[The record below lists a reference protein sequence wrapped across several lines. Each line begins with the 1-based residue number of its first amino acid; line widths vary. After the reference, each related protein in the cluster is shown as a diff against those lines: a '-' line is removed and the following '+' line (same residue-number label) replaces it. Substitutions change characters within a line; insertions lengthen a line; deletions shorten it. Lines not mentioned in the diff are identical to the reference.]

1 MQIRKQ
7 AIGIFLGVICV
18 VLAVVWLWMPRIKE
32 KKELKIGVSLYSESD
47 TFVDSIVSSMQE
59 QAAAYE
65 AETGCPVTLNI
76 SRANGS
82 QREQYDQVEQYVALG
97 YDAVCVNLVDRTNA
111 SSMVDLAQSEEV
123 PLVFFNRE
131 PVREDILRGEN
142 VYYVGTDARETARM
156 QGEAVLQSYAASAE
170 KMDKNGDGILQYV
183 MLEGEMGHQDTILRS
198 DYVLQTIEDGGV
210 KLQKL
215 DAETADWMRS
225 RADAI
230 MEQWI
235 AEMGDEIE
243 LVLCNNDDMALGAA
257 DALQRT
263 NFTAA
268 VFGIDGT
275 PAGLAALEQ
284 KVIWATVD
292 CGAKEQGKAVF
303 NIASALGM
311 GREVPEDMQWSDG
324 RYVRVPVQV
333 RIHESII

>member
-7 AIGIFLGVICV
+7 EIGIFIGVICV
-18 VLAVVWLWMPRIKE
+18 VLAIVWLWMPRTKE
-32 KKELKIGVSLYSESD
+32 KKELKIGVSLYSDSD

-82 QREQYDQVEQYVALG
+82 QREQYDQVEQYAALG

-156 QGEAVLQSYAASAE
+156 QGEAVLQSYAAAAE
-170 KMDKNGDGILQYV
+170 KIDKNGDGILQYV

-198 DYVLQTIEDGGV
+198 DYVIQTIEDGGV

-257 DALQRT
+257 DALKRK

-275 PAGLAALEQ
+275 PAGLEALEQ
-284 KVIWATVD
+284 KILWATVD
-292 CGAKEQGKAVF
+292 CGAKVQGKAVF
-303 NIASALGM
+303 GIASALGM
-311 GREVPEDMQWSDG
+311 GKELPKEMELTDG
-324 RYVRVPVQV
+324 RYVRVPVRA
-333 RIHESII
+333 RIHESIF

>member
-1 MQIRKQ
+1 MRRKKQ
-7 AIGIFLGVICV
+7 FVGFVAGVVCILLV
-18 VLAVVWLWMPRIKE
+18 YVWFSMPHTKE

-47 TFVDSIVSSMQE
+47 TFIDSIVAAMQE
-59 QAAAYE
+59 QAAEYE
-65 AETGCPVTLNI
+65 AETGYPVTLNI

-82 QREQYDQVEQYVALG
+82 QREQYEQVEQYVALG
-97 YDAVCVNLVDRTNA
+97 YDAICVNLVDRTNA
-111 SSMVDLAQSEEV
+111 SRMVDLSQSEQV

-131 PVREDILRGEN
+131 PVRADIFRGDN
-142 VYYVGTDARETARM
+142 VYYVGTDARETARK
-156 QGEAVLQSYAASAE
+156 QGEAVLQSFAAAPE
-170 KMDKNGDGILQYV
+170 EMDKNGDGVLQYV

-230 MEQWI
+230 MEQWLM
-235 AEMGDEIE
+235 EMGDEIE

-257 DALQRT
+257 DALHRQEIS
-263 NFTAA
+263 AA

-284 KVIWATVD
+284 KMIWATVD
-292 CGAKEQGKAVF
+292 CRAKDQGKAVF
-303 NIASALGM
+303 DIASTLGM
-311 GREVPEDMQWSDG
+311 GQDLPKDMDWSDG

-333 RIHESII
+333 QMPENIN

>member
-7 AIGIFLGVICV
+7 EIGIFIGVICV
-18 VLAVVWLWMPRIKE
+18 VLAIVWLWMPRTKE
-32 KKELKIGVSLYSESD
+32 KKELKIGVSLYSDSD

-82 QREQYDQVEQYVALG
+82 QREQYDQVEQYAALG

-156 QGEAVLQSYAASAE
+156 QGEAVLQSYAAAAE
-170 KMDKNGDGILQYV
+170 KIDKNGDGILQYV

-198 DYVLQTIEDGGV
+198 DYVIQTIEDGGV

-257 DALQRT
+257 DA
-263 NFTAA
+263 
-268 VFGIDGT
+268 
-275 PAGLAALEQ
+275 PE
-284 KVIWATVD
+284 
-292 CGAKEQGKAVF
+292 AKKFHSGS
-303 NIASALGM
+303 I
-311 GREVPEDMQWSDG
+311 
-324 RYVRVPVQV
+324 RY
-333 RIHESII
+333 

>member
-7 AIGIFLGVICV
+7 AIGIFVGVICV
-18 VLAVVWLWMPRIKE
+18 VLVFVWLWMPRTKE
-32 KKELKIGVSLYSESD
+32 KTELKIGVSLYSDSD

-97 YDAVCVNLVDRTNA
+97 YDAVCVNLVDRTNP

-156 QGEAVLQSYAASAE
+156 QGEAVLQSYAAAAD
-170 KMDKNGDGILQYV
+170 KIDKNGDGILQYV

-210 KLQKL
+210 KLQK
-215 DAETADWMRS
+215 
-225 RADAI
+225 
-230 MEQWI
+230 
-235 AEMGDEIE
+235 
-243 LVLCNNDDMALGAA
+243 
-257 DALQRT
+257 
-263 NFTAA
+263 
-268 VFGIDGT
+268 
-275 PAGLAALEQ
+275 
-284 KVIWATVD
+284 
-292 CGAKEQGKAVF
+292 
-303 NIASALGM
+303 
-311 GREVPEDMQWSDG
+311 
-324 RYVRVPVQV
+324 
-333 RIHESII
+333 

>member
-1 MQIRKQ
+1 MRMRKQ
-7 AIGIFLGVICV
+7 AIGIFLGVVCAA
-18 VLAVVWLWMPRIKE
+18 LLFAWFWMPRTKD
-32 KKELKIGVSLYSESD
+32 KKELKIGVSLYSEND
-47 TFVDSIVSSMQE
+47 TFVDTIVSSMQE
-59 QAAAYE
+59 QAADYE
-65 AETGCPVTLNI
+65 ARTGCSVTLNI

-82 QREQYDQVEQYVALG
+82 QREQFEQVQQYVELG

-111 SSMVDLAQSEEV
+111 SGMVDLVQSEQV

-156 QGEAVLQSYAASAE
+156 QGEAVLQSYAAAAQQI
-170 KMDKNGDGILQYV
+170 DKNGDGVLQYV

-198 DYVLQTIEDGGV
+198 DYVLQTIEEGGV

-215 DAETADWMRS
+215 DTETADWMRS

-235 AEMGDEIE
+235 GEMGNEIE

-257 DALQRT
+257 DVLERK
-263 NFTAA
+263 NFSAA

-275 PAGLAALEQ
+275 PAGLEALE
-284 KVIWATVD
+284 KNMLWATVD

-303 NIASALGM
+303 DIASALGM
-311 GREVPEDMQWSDG
+311 GQELPQEMDWRDD

-333 RIHESII
+333 RLSEMTN